1 MIGIFDSGMG
11 GLTVLKTALDILP
24 NEDFVY
30 LGDSNNAPYG
40 IKSKEKVI
48 ELSDNICEMF
58 INKYD
63 VKAIVIAC
71 NTATS
76 VAVDIL
82 RKKYNIPI
90 IGMEPAIKPAIE
102 NNNGGKIVVLATE
115 MTLKEKKF
123 NDLITQYN
131 QNNIITKVPCTKLV
145 EIVENIDFNEI
156 RLNHIIDECL
166 ENVDN
171 IESIVLG
178 CTHFIF
184 IKEFLKKKF
193 NKKISIYDGNEGTI
207 INLKNILED
216 KKLRNTINN
225 HGKIKIINSADSN
238 TLNRSKKLFNKYIEG
253 SLI

>member
-178 CTHFIF
+178 CTHFI
-184 IKEFLKKKF
+184 
-193 NKKISIYDGNEGTI
+193 
-207 INLKNILED
+207 
-216 KKLRNTINN
+216 
-225 HGKIKIINSADSN
+225 
-238 TLNRSKKLFNKYIEG
+238 
-253 SLI
+253 